1 MYEEILFFINI
12 TSFYYTIIKVISK
25 NIDSIF
31 KLFHSFYR
39 GPGVVTEKKGF
50 VTKTVRKI
58 IICDCRLLVGI
69 FAGRRQGQGHTL
81 CIRNVAEYLNVPM
94 IYDVRCLSTIINR
107 KN

>member
-39 GPGVVTEKKGF
+39 GPGVVTEKKRFRNKNSEKNYYLRLSAISGYICRSQARPGPY
-50 VTKTVRKI
+50 TVYSKR
-58 IICDCRLLVGI
+58 
-69 FAGRRQGQGHTL
+69 GRISKCT
-81 CIRNVAEYLNVPM
+81 
-94 IYDVRCLSTIINR
+94 YDI
-107 KN
+107 